1 MLFTLYKK
9 KGSAYKMKSIVIL
22 LDGAADTPVAELGGK
37 TPLEVAK
44 KPNIDSL
51 ASSGEMGMVT
61 TVPEGLPPGS
71 DVANLAVFGY
81 DPQKYYTGRS
91 PLEALSM
98 GVNLELTDTT
108 FRTNVVTLSE
118 DEPYEQKTMVDYSSD
133 EITTEE
139 SSQLIKAVN
148 DALATSE
155 YEFFSGI
162 SYRHL
167 LVWHNK
173 ENSFSLTPPHDI
185 SDRKVTEYLP
195 KDPVLLDLMKK
206 SYEIL
211 KDHPVNIDRKKRG
224 LNPAN
229 SIWIW
234 GNGTKPN
241 LTTFDELYG
250 ISGSV
255 VSAVDLIKGI
265 GKGAGL
271 NIVDVIGATGNV
283 HTNFDGKAEAAVCEL
298 KNGADFVYVH
308 LEAPDEA
315 GHRHEIENKV
325 KAIELIDEKIVAP
338 ILDYLRSTG
347 EDFSML
353 LMPDHPTPLAI
364 RTHTSDPV
372 PYILYK
378 SKECGKSGLTY
389 TEANA
394 KQTGIITENGYMLM
408 AKLLES

>member
-1 MLFTLYKK
+1 
-9 KGSAYKMKSIVIL
+9 MKYIVVL
-22 LDGAADTPVAELGGK
+22 CDGAADTPVKELGNK

-44 KPNIDSL
+44 KPNIDRL
-51 ASSGEMGMVT
+51 ASLGEMGMVT
-61 TVPEGLPPGS
+61 TVPGNLPPGS

-91 PLEALSM
+91 PLEAMSM
-98 GVNLELTDTT
+98 GVHLELTDTT
-108 FRTNVVTLSE
+108 FRTNVVTLSDEENYE
-118 DEPYEQKTMVDYSSD
+118 DKTMIDYSSD

-148 DALATSE
+148 DALRTEE

-167 LVWHNK
+167 MVWHNK
-173 ENSFSLTPPHDI
+173 ENNFSLTPPHDI
-185 SDRKVTEYLP
+185 TERKIKDYLP
-195 KDPVLLDLMKK
+195 QDETILNLMKK

-211 KDHPVNIDRKKRG
+211 KNHPVNLDRIKRG
-224 LNPAN
+224 LRPAN

-241 LTTFDELYG
+241 LNTYSEKFG
-250 ISGSV
+250 IRGSV

-265 GKGAGL
+265 GVCAGL
-271 NIVDVIGATGNV
+271 DVIDVIGATGNV
-283 HTNFDGKAEAAVCEL
+283 HTNFDGKAEAAIKAL
-298 KNGADFVYVH
+298 RSGSDFLYVH

-315 GHRHEIENKV
+315 GHRHEIDNKV

-338 ILDYLRSTG
+338 ILKALNDDG
-347 EDFSML
+347 EEFAIL
-353 LMPDHPTPLAI
+353 IMPDHPTPLAI

-372 PYILYK
+372 PYIIYK
-378 SKECGKSGLTY
+378 SGKDSQPNAVSY
-389 TEANA
+389 TEAEA
-394 KQTGIITENGYMLM
+394 GKTGIVVENGYTLM
-408 AKLLES
+408 NKLLGR